1 MVGDADGAIPETKR
15 KENFFSLFFFFFSGC
30 SLREEEEEEE
40 QEGKD
45 FLQRRRRRERE
56 EKEEKEEEETVGRVV
71 EVRIFSFN
79 LMMCFLLFFNFQ
91 NLLIKLVFCSFFFH
105 TQSLFSLFSLSFSLI
120 S

>member
-1 MVGDADGAIPETKR
+1 MAQYPKPNAKKI
-15 KENFFSLFFFFFSGC
+15 FFPCSSSSSRC

-40 QEGKD
+40 QEGKY

-79 LMMCFLLFFNFQ
+79 LMMFFVVFQSKFIINKIGVLF
-91 NLLIKLVFCSFFFH
+91 V
-105 TQSLFSLFSLSFSLI
+105 LFS
-120 S
+120 

>member
-1 MVGDADGAIPETKR
+1 MAQYPKPNAKKI
-15 KENFFSLFFFFFSGC
+15 FFPCSSSSSRGC

-105 TQSLFSLFSLSFSLI
+105 TQSLFSLFSLSFLI

>member
-1 MVGDADGAIPETKR
+1 MAQYPKPNAKKI
-15 KENFFSLFFFFFSGC
+15 FFPCSSSSSRGC

-40 QEGKD
+40 EQEGKY

-79 LMMCFLLFFNFQ
+79 LMMCFLL
-91 NLLIKLVFCSFFFH
+91 IKLVFCSCFFH
-105 TQSLFSLFSLSFSLI
+105 TQIDDRVSSLSSLSLF
-120 S
+120 

>member
-1 MVGDADGAIPETKR
+1 MAQYPKPNAKKI
-15 KENFFSLFFFFFSGC
+15 FFPCSSSSSRGC

-45 FLQRRRRRERE
+45 LQRRRRRERE

-79 LMMCFLLFFNFQ
+79 LMMCFLL
-91 NLLIKLVFCSFFFH
+91 IKLVFCSCFFH
-105 TQSLFSLFSLSFSLI
+105 TQIDDRVSSLSSLSLF
-120 S
+120 

>member
-1 MVGDADGAIPETKR
+1 MAQYPKPNAKKI
-15 KENFFSLFFFFFSGC
+15 FFPCSSSSSRGC
-30 SLREEEEEEE
+30 SLREEEEQEE
-40 QEGKD
+40 QEGKY

-91 NLLIKLVFCSFFFH
+91 NLLIKLVFCSFFFQF
-105 TQSLFSLFSLSFSLI
+105 TV
-120 S
+120 

>member
-1 MVGDADGAIPETKR
+1 MAQYPKPNAKKI
-15 KENFFSLFFFFFSGC
+15 FFPCSSSSRGC

-40 QEGKD
+40 EEGKD

-91 NLLIKLVFCSFFFH
+91 NLLIKLVFCSFFFQF
-105 TQSLFSLFSLSFSLI
+105 TVSSLSLSLSSLSLFP
-120 S
+120 

>member
-1 MVGDADGAIPETKR
+1 MAQYPKPNAKKI
-15 KENFFSLFFFFFSGC
+15 FFPCSSSSSRC

-45 FLQRRRRRERE
+45 LQRRRRRERE

-79 LMMCFLLFFNFQ
+79 LMMFFVVFQSKFIINKIGVLF
-91 NLLIKLVFCSFFFH
+91 V
-105 TQSLFSLFSLSFSLI
+105 LFS
-120 S
+120 

>member
-1 MVGDADGAIPETKR
+1 MAQYPKPNAKKI
-15 KENFFSLFFFFFSGC
+15 FFPCSSSSRC
-30 SLREEEEEEE
+30 SLREEEEEQE

-45 FLQRRRRRERE
+45 LQRRRRRERE

-79 LMMCFLLFFNFQ
+79 LMMFFVVFQSKFIHKIGVLFVLF
-91 NLLIKLVFCSFFFH
+91 SY
-105 TQSLFSLFSLSFSLI
+105 SLFSLFSLSFLI

>member
-1 MVGDADGAIPETKR
+1 MAQYPKPNAKKI
-15 KENFFSLFFFFFSGC
+15 FFPCSSSSSRC

-105 TQSLFSLFSLSFSLI
+105 TQSLFSLFSLSFLI

>member
-1 MVGDADGAIPETKR
+1 MAQYPKPNAKKI
-15 KENFFSLFFFFFSGC
+15 FFPCSSSSRC

-45 FLQRRRRRERE
+45 LQRRRRRERE

-79 LMMCFLLFFNFQ
+79 LMMFFVVFQSKFINKIGVLF
-91 NLLIKLVFCSFFFH
+91 V
-105 TQSLFSLFSLSFSLI
+105 LFSYSLFSLSLLSLFFDFLKTFLLTF
-120 S
+120 

>member
-1 MVGDADGAIPETKR
+1 MAQYPKPNAKKI
-15 KENFFSLFFFFFSGC
+15 FFPCSSSSSRGC

-40 QEGKD
+40 QEGKY

-79 LMMCFLLFFNFQ
+79 LMMFFVVFQSKFIINKIGVLF
-91 NLLIKLVFCSFFFH
+91 V
-105 TQSLFSLFSLSFSLI
+105 LFS
-120 S
+120 